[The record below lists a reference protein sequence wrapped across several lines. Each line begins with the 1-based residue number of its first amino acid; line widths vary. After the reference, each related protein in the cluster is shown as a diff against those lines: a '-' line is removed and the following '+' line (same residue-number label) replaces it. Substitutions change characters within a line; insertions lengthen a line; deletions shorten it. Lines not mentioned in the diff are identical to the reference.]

1 MAKHEQIGTLALEHR
16 GGTGTT
22 TANGLRHAGKVPG
35 IVYGH
40 GDPTP
45 VAIDLRTL
53 EAVIIGGAKSSVLS
67 ATVGGKPDS
76 VLLRAVQRDPVSHRP
91 IHFDFQRISKGE
103 AVTATVP
110 VVALGTSRA
119 VKDGAVMDIITRAIE
134 VKGPADKIPEHIE
147 IDVTEIDVNHHISA
161 SDLKLPA
168 GFTLV
173 TPPETTI
180 LTIEASRTAA
190 LAEAS
195 APAPVEEAVPDAPA
209 APAP

>member
-1 MAKHEQIGTLALEHR
+1 MAKNEQVGTLTLEPR
-16 GGTGTT
+16 SRTGTT
-22 TANGLRHAGKVPG
+22 TAHNLRHAGKVPG

-67 ATVGGKPDS
+67 ATIGGKPDS
-76 VLLRAVQRDPVSHRP
+76 VLLRAIQRDPVSHRP

-103 AVTATVP
+103 AVTATVA
-110 VVALGTSRA
+110 VVATGTSRA
-119 VKDGAVMDIITRAIE
+119 VKDGAVMDIITRQIE
-134 VKGPADKIPEHIE
+134 LKGPADKIPDHIE

-173 TPPETTI
+173 TPPDTTI
-180 LTIEASRTAA
+180 LTVEASRTAA

-195 APAPVEEAVPDAPA
+195 APAPVEEPAPA
-209 APAP
+209 APAPTA